1 MLNVGNLPPG
11 KVSTLPT
18 QGVVPFACP
27 ASLTAIRPF
36 RAQECVI
43 TFRYVSELTV
53 EGEFVRMILPI
64 TRLPIFGHGTTATTP
79 TGHQSDECADNQ
91 SMIPPLCL
99 PCSSFFLLFVIRQ
112 SPAQSSRRGRP
123 ARDDHRRHASA
134 CACHRVSL
142 GPPADGDHHR
152 QHCAPAGAA
161 HGLTPVPKG

>member
-18 QGVVPFACP
+18 QGVIPFACP

-53 EGEFVRMILPI
+53 EGEFVRINLPI
-64 TRLPIFGHGTTATTP
+64 TRLPIFGHGTTATTS

-91 SMIPPLCL
+91 STIPPLCL
-99 PCSSFFLLFVIRQ
+99 PCSSFFFVICRLAEP
-112 SPAQSSRRGRP
+112 SPKQPSRT
-123 ARDDHRRHASA
+123 A
-134 CACHRVSL
+134 C
-142 GPPADGDHHR
+142 
-152 QHCAPAGAA
+152 
-161 HGLTPVPKG
+161 T